1 MAASLEHRDKFQKRD
16 DAEND
21 HDNAHDLL
29 GAAIQRQH
37 IYQIKD
43 KDNNEER
50 DQYAYNHQCPLRMS
64 LGVGAAEQRKAA
76 TPVPVAEP
84 DISSAPTTQA
94 PTVSPLP
101 PPARAD
107 SAR

>member
-1 MAASLEHRDKFQKRD
+1 MTASLEHRDKFQKRD

-37 IYQIKD
+37 IDQIKD
-43 KDNNEER
+43 KDNNEEGN
-50 DQYAYNHQCPLRMS
+50 QYADNHQCPLRMS
-64 LGVGAAEQRKAA
+64 LGVAAAEQRKAA

-84 DISSAPTTQA
+84 DISSATTKQA
-94 PTVSPLP
+94 PN
-101 PPARAD
+101 RQ
-107 SAR
+107 SAATTGTR